1 MMNIFKRIFALLLV
15 LTLLALPLSLLSS
28 CDVKSQGE
36 TTTLYVYNWGEY
48 MSDGSEG
55 TLDSNRAF
63 ELWYEYTYGERV
75 DVVYSTYS
83 SNEDMYA
90 KLSGG
95 AVSYDI
101 IVPSDYMIERLISG
115 GENGESLLSPLNKE
129 NIPHMDNL
137 SPSFYGENAPY
148 DYYDEGNIYS
158 VPYFYGMI
166 GIIYNT
172 TMVEEEDIGSWDVMW
187 NEKYKGNILQFNN
200 SRDALGTAQYKL
212 GIDVNTDSEDE
223 WRAALGELKAQK
235 AIVQG
240 YVMDEIFNKMEGG
253 SAAISAY
260 YAGDFLTMYENNSDL
275 EFFYPEEGTNLYV
288 DAMCIPASSQNKLVA
303 ERYIDFML
311 MVDED
316 FDEGF
321 IDFYNERTGEEFYS
335 AAIANAEYT
344 YYASPN
350 QKVVDDEDYQETLN
364 LIKPGAYKLMYDE
377 NALKSAT
384 SYKNLTPEKLALIN
398 NLWEELKSDIDVS
411 PVIIIICAVIIG
423 TLAAGGIFLGF
434 RKRLRNNY

>member
-1 MMNIFKRIFALLLV
+1 MNIFKRIFALLLV
-15 LTLLALPLSLLSS
+15 FTLLALPRSLLSS

-101 IVPSDYMIERLISG
+101 IVPSDYMIERLISE

-172 TMVEEEDIGSWDVMW
+172 TMVEEEDIGSWDIMW

-200 SRDALGTAQYKL
+200 SGDALAPLSTSWASTSTPTTRTSGERLLASLKRRRRSFRATSWTRSSTK
-212 GIDVNTDSEDE
+212 
-223 WRAALGELKAQK
+223 WRAAVRLSPLTTQVTFSPCMRITPILNSSTPRKAQT
-235 AIVQG
+235 
-240 YVMDEIFNKMEGG
+240 YT
-253 SAAISAY
+253 
-260 YAGDFLTMYENNSDL
+260 LTL
-275 EFFYPEEGTNLYV
+275 
-288 DAMCIPASSQNKLVA
+288 C
-303 ERYIDFML
+303 
-311 MVDED
+311 
-316 FDEGF
+316 
-321 IDFYNERTGEEFYS
+321 
-335 AAIANAEYT
+335 
-344 YYASPN
+344 ASPHPA
-350 QKVVDDEDYQETLN
+350 K
-364 LIKPGAYKLMYDE
+364 
-377 NALKSAT
+377 T
-384 SYKNLTPEKLALIN
+384 SL
-398 NLWEELKSDIDVS
+398 
-411 PVIIIICAVIIG
+411 
-423 TLAAGGIFLGF
+423 
-434 RKRLRNNY
+434 

>member
-1 MMNIFKRIFALLLV
+1 MNIFKRIFALLLV

-212 GIDVNTDSEDE
+212 GIDVNTNNEDE

-434 RKRLRNNY
+434 RKRFRNNY